1 MVERVRSIRVEL
13 DEKGA
18 EDLELVRR
26 HLGLRNDSEVFR
38 YLLREKA
45 RELRRAEN
53 VTPVTAEVEG

>member
-18 EDLELVRR
+18 EDLELVRK

-53 VTPVTAEVEG
+53 VTPVTEVEG